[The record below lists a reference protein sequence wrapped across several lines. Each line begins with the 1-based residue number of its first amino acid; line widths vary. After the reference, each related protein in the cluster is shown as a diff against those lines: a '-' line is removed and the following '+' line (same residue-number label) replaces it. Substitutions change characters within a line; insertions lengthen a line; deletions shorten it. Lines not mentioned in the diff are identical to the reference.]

1 MERLVVKK
9 RDNIACWKVDAEGV
23 YPNTVIELASGVTL
37 LIKAEGKSVV
47 CAKSDVT
54 LVSLLTPGKKT
65 KLIGGK
71 TPYEHCEIYAVDTSS
86 DFKSEWG
93 LAAGNAISC
102 KDPEFDVDAKAI
114 SRGIYHYTISDYFA
128 FISGFS
134 FDNVAEYSREK
145 VRDKFRDRTV
155 YIVAPY
161 LSSKVSQFGVEHA
174 NNHRGEYI
182 EDVKYLLNR
191 DLAASGVQ
199 VAAFGIE
206 TIDYEPAH
214 KVHREALKKAKIGV
228 AIKGVI
234 NDGRRDDISVEKDAS
249 EIDIG
254 IINALKGNGGNNSGN
269 SKSEDK
275 PSKKVTC
282 SRCGEENDAKDNY
295 CAKCGEKLHK

>member
-47 CAKSDVT
+47 CAKSGIT
-54 LVSLLTPGKKT
+54 LVSLLTPGKKS

-71 TPYEHCEIYAVDTSS
+71 TPYDHCEIYAVDTTS
-86 DFKSEWG
+86 DFRCEWG
-93 LAAGNAISC
+93 LAAGKALNC
-102 KDPEFDVDAKAI
+102 KDPEFNVEAKAI
-114 SRGIYHYTISDYFA
+114 ARGTYQHHIKDYFK
-128 FISGFS
+128 FISCFS
-134 FDNVAEYSREK
+134 FDNKTDITREN
-145 VRDKFRDRTV
+145 VRDYFRTEAENV
-155 YIVAPY
+155 VAPY
-161 LSSKVSQFGVEHA
+161 LGPKVAAGVEVA
-174 NNHRGEYI
+174 QVNMGSYTEDIKYI
-182 EDVKYLLNR
+182 LNR
-191 DLAASGVQ
+191 NLANKGVE
-199 VAAFGIE
+199 VVSFAIDA
-206 TIDYEPAH
+206 IDYEPAH

-254 IINALKGNGGNNSGN
+254 IINALNGNGGNNGS
-269 SKSEDK
+269 SKSEEK